1 MNLTPPDQSL
11 HKPNESCLEDSKA
24 DLMLPCFRRGMYEEP
39 LSSYH
44 SGSLI
49 SHLLRKTI
57 HSKRPALNNS
67 HLYLPPTSVSAGLD
81 DSGPTVSESAQEDR
95 SSMSSKDSLGESASP
110 GGHMSST
117 MCAESERPFNE
128 HLQAKR
134 ARVENIIRGMAGSPS
149 DRSHGEGD
157 GVEGEASR
165 YGTEVFKES
174 KRKRKLPQH
183 QEHSQAATLT
193 PSSSINTSKD
203 EECNKLREQLQ
214 SMQRLLR
221 QLQEKFLQMY
231 DHSNPENEEKG
242 EGEIREDINEP
253 QLDLSGKSDNKRL
266 GNKGR
271 MKVDGGYLSSER
283 DQKSLQEMLKCE
295 LSRAVSESVDMVFRK
310 LSVTLQCQSPQ
321 PRVCPSPE
329 YPGVDKRAQQAC
341 AQELS
346 DSEDV
351 SKPRPLDFYESTPA
365 PSPEHQ
371 TEALSLVVRKPTLN
385 QLSSVSQQVKRP
397 YPLHQTPFQFSY
409 SAPLHDSQILEHLL
423 KYGPHANFGGI
434 PCLPPSL
441 DRSSPDSVDLPWESI
456 AMRSK
461 VSSGHL
467 GPHHRPGTLGQVTVD
482 SLCLPHVKMECSDLQ
497 SMAERSTFMSLNI
510 QEGLT
515 PNHLKKAKLMF
526 FYTRY
531 PSSNVLK
538 TFFPDVKF
546 NRCITSQLIKWFSN
560 FREFYYIQMEKFA
573 RQAIVDGV
581 SDVKDLVVTRD
592 SELFRA
598 LNMHYN
604 KANDFQVPDRF
615 LEVAEITLH
624 EFYNAISLNKDT
636 DPSWKKAIY
645 KVICKLDSDVPE
657 EFKSPSYL

>member
-1 MNLTPPDQSL
+1 MSAAKPAIRSSRIQSGKGPQEGTGGAAERHNHAGANHQPAQGGGGIQDQSI
-11 HKPNESCLEDSKA
+11 HKPNEGCLEDNKA

-57 HSKRPALNNS
+57 HSKRPTLNSS
-67 HLYLPPTSVSAGLD
+67 HLYLPPASISGAGLLE
-81 DSGPTVSESAQEDR
+81 SGPTMHEPAQEDR
-95 SSMSSKDSLGESASP
+95 SSMSSKDSLGESSSP
-110 GGHMSST
+110 GGHASGGMS
-117 MCAESERPFNE
+117 AEPERPVNE

-149 DRSHGEGD
+149 DRSHGEGE
-157 GVEGEASR
+157 GVEGDTSR

-174 KRKRKLPQH
+174 KRKRKFPQH
-183 QEHSQAATLT
+183 QDHSPSTTFTT
-193 PSSSINTSKD
+193 PSSANTSKD
-203 EECNKLREQLQ
+203 EECHKLREQLQ

-221 QLQEKFLQMY
+221 QLQEKFLQIY
-231 DHSNPENEEKG
+231 DHGNSENEEKG
-242 EGEIREDINEP
+242 EGEFQEDINEA
-253 QLDLSGKSDNKRL
+253 QLDLSIDSDNKRI
-266 GNKGR
+266 GNKER
-271 MKVDGGYLSSER
+271 IKADGSYLSSEK
-283 DQKSLQEMLKCE
+283 DQKNLQEMLKCE

-310 LSVTLQCQSPQ
+310 LSVTLQSQSPQLQVCQSP
-321 PRVCPSPE
+321 E
-329 YPGVDKRAQQAC
+329 YTGVEKRAQQVC
-341 AQELS
+341 APELS

-351 SKPRPLDFYESTPA
+351 PKCRPLEFYESTPA

-385 QLSSVSQQVKRP
+385 QLNSVSQQVKRP
-397 YPLHQTPFQFSY
+397 YPLHQAPFQFSY

-423 KYGPHANFGGI
+423 KYGPHASFGGI

-441 DRSSPDSVDLPWESI
+441 DRTSPDSMDLPWESI
-456 AMRSK
+456 AMRS
-461 VSSGHL
+461 
-467 GPHHRPGTLGQVTVD
+467 
-482 SLCLPHVKMECSDLQ
+482 
-497 SMAERSTFMSLNI
+497 
-510 QEGLT
+510 
-515 PNHLKKAKLMF
+515 
-526 FYTRY
+526 
-531 PSSNVLK
+531 
-538 TFFPDVKF
+538 KF

-581 SDVKDLVVTRD
+581 SDVKDMAVTRD

-624 EFYNAISLNKDT
+624 EFYNAISLNKDS

>member
-1 MNLTPPDQSL
+1 MNLTPPDQSI
-11 HKPNESCLEDSKA
+11 HKPNDGCLEDSKA

-57 HSKRPALNNS
+57 HSKRPALNS
-67 HLYLPPTSVSAGLD
+67 GHLYLPPSSVSGAGLV
-81 DSGPTVSESAQEDR
+81 DSGSTLAESAQEDR
-95 SSMSSKDSLGESASP
+95 SSMSSKDSLGESSSP
-110 GGHMSST
+110 GGHPSGMS
-117 MCAESERPFNE
+117 AEPERPLSE

-157 GVEGEASR
+157 GVEGEAGR
-165 YGTEVFKES
+165 YGTEVYKES

-183 QEHSQAATLT
+183 QEHSHSTTLT
-193 PSSSINTSKD
+193 MTSSANTSKD
-203 EECNKLREQLQ
+203 EECHKLREQLQ

-231 DHSNPENEEKG
+231 DHGNSENEEKG
-242 EGEIREDINEP
+242 EGDFQEDISEA
-253 QLDLSGKSDNKRL
+253 QLDLSIDSDNKRI
-266 GNKGR
+266 GNKER
-271 MKVDGGYLSSER
+271 MKADGSYLSSER

-310 LSVTLQCQSPQ
+310 LSMTLSPQPQVCQSP
-321 PRVCPSPE
+321 E
-329 YPGVDKRAQQAC
+329 YTNVEKRAQQAC
-341 AQELS
+341 APELS

-351 SKPRPLDFYESTPA
+351 SKSRPLEFYESTPA

-397 YPLHQTPFQFSY
+397 YPLHQAPFQFSY

-441 DRSSPDSVDLPWESI
+441 DRSSPDSMDLPWESI

-467 GPHHRPGTLGQVTVD
+467 GQHHRPGALGQVTVD
-482 SLCLPHVKMECSDLQ
+482 SLCLPHVKMECGDLQ

-581 SDVKDLVVTRD
+581 SDVKDLAVTRD

-657 EFKSPSYL
+657 EFKSPSYLYA